1 MKDRDLILNKI
12 KPSRIEEIS
21 LMFRV
26 NRFLKRLNK
35 NLWDAEAILG
45 GSVAKG
51 TFLKGQHDVDIFVLY
66 KNDKD
71 ISNKLESSLRIF
83 KNIERVKGSRDY
95 FQARVYG
102 LNFEIV
108 PVLKIKT
115 VKEAKNITDISP
127 LHVDWVKKNAKG
139 KILDE
144 IRLAKVFCK
153 AQDVYG
159 AESYIKGFSGYVIEI
174 LTIYSGGF
182 EKLIKNAVNWKY
194 KQVIDISKHYKKI
207 NKSKESALL
216 VIDPLDPGRNAAAAL
231 SEDKF
236 KRFKAACKGYLNNPN
251 NNFFERKDITLK
263 YLEDKD
269 TVLRIKPLEGRK
281 DIIGAKLLKT
291 LELIKSKL
299 EDEGYNVAEANWHW
313 GKTALFW
320 FKVKN
325 KELPPFK
332 KHYGPPVIKKENV
345 LGFKARWEG
354 YNINEEDGKLYV
366 NVPRE
371 YKNLGEFIL
380 HVIKLEDVLANVKE
394 IRIMK

>member
-313 GKTALFW
+313 GKTALLW

>member
-1 MKDRDLILNKI
+1 MKDRDLILKKI

-127 LHVDWVKKNAKG
+127 LHVDWVKKN
-139 KILDE
+139 
-144 IRLAKVFCK
+144 
-153 AQDVYG
+153 
-159 AESYIKGFSGYVIEI
+159 
-174 LTIYSGGF
+174 
-182 EKLIKNAVNWKY
+182 
-194 KQVIDISKHYKKI
+194 
-207 NKSKESALL
+207 
-216 VIDPLDPGRNAAAAL
+216 
-231 SEDKF
+231 
-236 KRFKAACKGYLNNPN
+236 
-251 NNFFERKDITLK
+251 
-263 YLEDKD
+263 
-269 TVLRIKPLEGRK
+269 
-281 DIIGAKLLKT
+281 
-291 LELIKSKL
+291 
-299 EDEGYNVAEANWHW
+299 
-313 GKTALFW
+313 
-320 FKVKN
+320 
-325 KELPPFK
+325 
-332 KHYGPPVIKKENV
+332 
-345 LGFKARWEG
+345 
-354 YNINEEDGKLYV
+354 
-366 NVPRE
+366 
-371 YKNLGEFIL
+371 
-380 HVIKLEDVLANVKE
+380 
-394 IRIMK
+394 